1 MNDNTLSNLEPAR
14 GSVRKSK
21 LIGRGGC
28 HGRSST
34 RGGKGQTARSG
45 DSAMN
50 GFEGGQTPLLR
61 LIPKSGFKNIFSIK
75 YETVSVGALGA
86 KFESGAAVDVEALRG
101 AGLIRGSLPVKVLG
115 DGELSKKLNVTANK
129 FSKSAEE
136 KIKAAGGEAIKQE
149 TKKKKH
155 TPYPS

>member
-1 MNDNTLSNLEPAR
+1 MNDNTLSNLKPAH
-14 GSVRKSK
+14 GSVRKTK

-45 DSAMN
+45 DSSMN

-61 LIPKSGFKNIFSIK
+61 LIPKSGFKNIFSVK
-75 YETVSVGALGA
+75 YQTVSVGDINAN
-86 KFESGAAVDVEALRG
+86 FESGAAVDVEALRS
-101 AGLIRGSLPVKVLG
+101 AGLIQGTLPVKVLG
-115 DGELSKKLNVTANK
+115 DGEISKKIDITAHK

-136 KIKAAGGEAIKQE
+136 KIKSAGGSAVKPTIK
-149 TKKKKH
+149 KA
-155 TPYPS
+155 